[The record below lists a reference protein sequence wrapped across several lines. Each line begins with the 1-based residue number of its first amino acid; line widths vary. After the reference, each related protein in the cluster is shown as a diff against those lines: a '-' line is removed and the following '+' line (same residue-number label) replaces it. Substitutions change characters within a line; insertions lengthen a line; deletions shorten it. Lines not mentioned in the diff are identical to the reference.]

1 MPSAVRLAKPLRAPR
16 RRALAALAFVA
27 AVAKKC
33 RKEDRAMLDFAMNR
47 RRMVDNQIRTADVTH
62 RPLLAAF
69 DELPREHF
77 VPEAVK
83 PFAYSD
89 RHLELG
95 QVEASGETRYAIAP
109 VLLARLLQA
118 VEPAAGAKA
127 LHVACGTAYGSAI
140 LARLGASVIGLEQAP
155 GLVAAAEAALS
166 AAGVSGVKLV
176 SGPLAEGAAT
186 EGPFD
191 IVIIE
196 GSYQKEPAR
205 LLAQL
210 AEGGRLIGIEGVGR
224 AAEAMLHVKA
234 GGVVAGRP
242 IFDAAAPLLAA
253 FAADPQFAF

>member
-1 MPSAVRLAKPLRAPR
+1 
-16 RRALAALAFVA
+16 
-27 AVAKKC
+27 
-33 RKEDRAMLDFAMNR
+33 MLDFAMNR

-69 DELPREHF
+69 DEVPRERF
-77 VPEAVK
+77 VPEAAK

-95 QVEASGETRYAIAP
+95 RVEASGETRYAIAP
-109 VLLARLLQA
+109 VLLARMLQA
-118 VEPAAGAKA
+118 VEPAAGAKV
-127 LHVACGTAYGSAI
+127 LHVACGSGYGAAI
-140 LARLGASVIGLEQAP
+140 MARLGASVTGLEQDP
-155 GLVAAAEAALS
+155 SLVAAAEAALT
-166 AAGVSGVKLV
+166 AAGVTGVKLV
-176 SGPLAEGAAT
+176 TGPLAEGVAA

-191 IVIIE
+191 IIIIE
-196 GSYQKEPAR
+196 GAYEKEPTR

-210 AEGGRLIGIEGVGR
+210 AEGGRLIGVEGLGR

-253 FAADPQFAF
+253 FAAEPQFAF